1 MSVNPYSTSGYQGL
15 SNEPSNTS
23 ESKGM
28 AALKALGILR
38 CNIGSDIKR
47 HEVLSKMIVLIAVAA
62 DL

>member
-1 MSVNPYSTSGYQGL
+1 MNPYSTSGYRGL

-28 AALKALGILR
+28 AALKGLGFLR
-38 CNIGSDIKR
+38 WNMGSYMKR
-47 HEVLSKMIVLIAVAA
+47 HEVQISVIVLIAVAA